1 MKKILLN
8 ISLALALGFTISSC
22 NDWLDGVKQ
31 TSTVSD
37 EIVWQDEAYVDKYVN
52 AFYTYLN
59 KYGQF
64 GESQFSGSLT
74 ESLTETFK
82 YARNWVYVSLVYP
95 DEMIY
100 GEHIRKP
107 NGSYSDD
114 VPMMN

>member
-8 ISLALALGFTISSC
+8 ISLALALGFSISSC
-22 NDWLDGVKQ
+22 NDWLDGVEQ

-64 GESQFSGSLT
+64 GESQFS
-74 ESLTETFK
+74 
-82 YARNWVYVSLVYP
+82 
-95 DEMIY
+95 
-100 GEHIRKP
+100 
-107 NGSYSDD
+107 
-114 VPMMN
+114 